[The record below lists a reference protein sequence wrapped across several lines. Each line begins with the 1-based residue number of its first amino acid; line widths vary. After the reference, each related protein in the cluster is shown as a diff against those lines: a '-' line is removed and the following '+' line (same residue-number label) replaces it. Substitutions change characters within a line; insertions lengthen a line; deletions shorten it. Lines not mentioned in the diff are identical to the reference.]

1 MSKKSLFLSFLAII
15 LFCGVLVGI
24 VFLFK
29 TNVLMVLI
37 GVVAF
42 ILPVYIQKKAID
54 SASGKVD
61 GIIAKFVVPALAVL
75 ATLFTVLSIA
85 LWIKL

>member
-1 MSKKSLFLSFLAII
+1 MSKKSIFLSLLAFV

-29 TNVLMVLI
+29 TNALMVLI
-37 GVVAF
+37 GIVAF

-54 SASGKVD
+54 AATGRVDKV
-61 GIIAKFVVPALAVL
+61 IAKYIVPALAVL
-75 ATLFTVLSIA
+75 ATLFTILSIA
-85 LWIKL
+85 LWIRL

>member
-1 MSKKSLFLSFLAII
+1 MSKKSIFLSLLAFI

-29 TNVLMVLI
+29 VHFLMVLI

-54 SASGKVD
+54 ASKGRVD
-61 GIIAKFVVPALAVL
+61 KIIAKYIVPALAVV
-75 ATLFTVLSIA
+75 ATLFTILSIA
-85 LWIKL
+85 FWIKA

>member
-1 MSKKSLFLSFLAII
+1 MSKKSIFLSLLAFI

-29 TNVLMVLI
+29 YHFLMVLI
-37 GVVAF
+37 GLVVF

-54 SASGKVD
+54 ASKGTVDKV
-61 GIIAKFVVPALAVL
+61 IAKYVVPALAVL
-75 ATLFTVLSIA
+75 ATLFTILSIA